1 MNGERYYL
9 FAETYVERAEKGL
22 PVDRWAST
30 VESHHVA
37 YEIAQMLKE
46 VKTLRLVCATQSDA
60 LEDLHAHVIASGAAS
75 MGVYDRNGQG
85 GV

>member
-1 MNGERYYL
+1 MNGERCYL
-9 FAETYVERAEKGL
+9 FAEAYVERAKKGL

-30 VESHHVA
+30 AESHHVA
-37 YEIAQMLKE
+37 HEIAQMLDE
-46 VKTLRLVCATQSDA
+46 LKTLRLVCATQSDA

>member
-1 MNGERYYL
+1 
-9 FAETYVERAEKGL
+9 
-22 PVDRWAST
+22 VDRWAST

-37 YEIAQMLKE
+37 HEIAQMLDE
-46 VKTLRLVCATQSDA
+46 LKTLRLLCETQTAA
-60 LEDLHAHVIASGAAS
+60 LQDLHAHVIASGAAS